1 MDKWGV
7 WKQKKLK
14 FIVVKLYNI
23 SVKDIVTQNTMTGD
37 NYTYTL
43 YIYNSILKYYYQSNV
58 YNLHVLIDARNK
70 PEMIYKKFVS
80 FSSFHFF
87 FY

>member
-14 FIVVKLYNI
+14 FIKNIVVKLYKI
-23 SVKDIVTQNTMTGD
+23 SVKDIVTQNTMNGD

-43 YIYNSILKYYYQSNV
+43 YTCTKQYIKILLSVKLCTIYT
-58 YNLHVLIDARNK
+58 
-70 PEMIYKKFVS
+70 F
-80 FSSFHFF
+80 
-87 FY
+87 